1 MEISYEKLYVDE
13 NSLFHY
19 QEFIQPHFT
28 SPFHLHDEFELI
40 LIVRSY
46 GKLFIGNS
54 ITNFSDGDIYLF
66 APGLAHCFFNSERDA
81 GGGESAHAIVIQFRK
96 DFLGNTFFEKT
107 EVSILKRLI
116 KMSESGVQF
125 IHPDKSFQNRILTL
139 NSKRGL
145 ERLADFLILFNE
157 LATTSDIKLLSTEN
171 SIRFSGLND
180 SKIINNVYRYVAE
193 NFQKKL
199 SFEKAASIANM
210 QKAAFC
216 RYFKRKTKKKFTQFV
231 NEIRIMHSCKLL
243 AETDKTIIE
252 VAFECG
258 YENTSYFNRQF
269 RLYCNNSPKIFRE
282 QIRHENT
289 ALFL

>member
-1 MEISYEKLYVDE
+1 MEIAYEKLYVDE

-40 LIVRSY
+40 LIAKSH

-54 ITNFSDGDIYLF
+54 ITNFSDGELYLF
-66 APGLAHCFFNSERDA
+66 APGLPHCFFNSRGYEKGNDM
-81 GGGESAHAIVIQFRK
+81 AHAVVIQFRK
-96 DFLGNTFFEKT
+96 DFLGSTFFEKT
-107 EVSILKRLI
+107 EVSSLKKLI
-116 KMSESGVQF
+116 KKAEFGAQF
-125 IHPDKSFQNRILTL
+125 IRPGKIIQKKIQAL
-139 NSKRGL
+139 NMKKGL
-145 ERLADFLILFNE
+145 EKLADFLLLLND
-157 LATTSDIKLLSTEN
+157 LASINNIKLLSTEN
-171 SIRFSGLND
+171 TLKLSGLTD
-180 SKIINNVYRYVAE
+180 SKIINDVYRYVAE
-193 NFQKKL
+193 NFQKKIT
-199 SFEKAASIANM
+199 FNNAASVANM
-210 QKAAFC
+210 QRSAFC

-269 RLYCNNSPKIFRE
+269 RIYCNNSPKVFRE
-282 QIRHENT
+282 QLKNKIN
-289 ALFL
+289 

>member
-1 MEISYEKLYVDE
+1 MEIAYEKLYLNE

-40 LIVRSY
+40 LIVKSH
-46 GKLFIGNS
+46 GKLFIGNG
-54 ITNFSDGDIYLF
+54 ITNFTDGELYLF
-66 APGLAHCFFNSERDA
+66 APGLAHCFFNARGYEKSNEP
-81 GGGESAHAIVIQFRK
+81 AHAIVIQFRK
-96 DFLGNTFFEKT
+96 DFLGNAFFEKT
-107 EVSILKRLI
+107 EISNLKRLI
-116 KMSESGVQF
+116 KKAEFGVRF
-125 IHPDKSFQNRILTL
+125 INADRSLQRKIQTL
-139 NSKRGL
+139 NQKKGI
-145 ERLADFLILFNE
+145 EKLAEFLLLLND
-157 LATTSDIKLLSTEN
+157 LASENNIKLLTTEN
-171 SIRFSGLND
+171 TLKLSGLND

-193 NFQKKL
+193 NFQKKI
-199 SFEKAASIANM
+199 SFDSAASVANM
-210 QKAAFC
+210 HRSAFC

-269 RLYCNNSPKIFRE
+269 RIYCDNSPKEFRE
-282 QIRHENT
+282 QLKNK
-289 ALFL
+289 